1 MAYNSTEICVVNGDD
16 ETLTFSVGSSVVEAV
31 FVVQLQIGTDLL
43 RKTLSVSQDVTL
55 TDGVLKVLVNND
67 DFLDLGTAPLTVA
80 RYSVITTDT
89 DGKLNTF
96 QHGPFKIFKHA
107 S

>member
-1 MAYNSTEICVVNGDD
+1 MAYKATEICVVNGDD
-16 ETLTFSVGSSVVEAV
+16 ETLTFSVGSSIVAAV

-43 RKTLSVSQDVTL
+43 RKTLASSAEVTL
-55 TDGVLKVLVNND
+55 ADGVLTVLINEN

-80 RYSVITTDT
+80 RYSLITTDT